1 MEAVSLDQKTRPNG
15 KVSSILNQFNKL
27 RDIRRVVL
35 PIAVNLNIDVVTEA
49 LGILMPSLDSSTD
62 AQVLR
67 KVKDVYPV
75 LAAQVE
81 SIICR
86 PVIYHDVVITTRLN
100 CGNRVQNAFLLVISR
115 NDNENTRSMR

>member
-15 KVSSILNQFNKL
+15 KVSSILNQFNEL

-35 PIAVNLNIDVVTEA
+35 SIAVNLNIDVVAKA
-49 LGILMPSLDSSTD
+49 LGILVPSLDSTAD

-67 KVKDVYPV
+67 KIEKVNPMF
-75 LAAQVE
+75 AAQVE

-100 CGNRVQNAFLLVISR
+100 CSNRVQNALPLVISR
-115 NDNENTRSMR
+115 NNNENTRSMR